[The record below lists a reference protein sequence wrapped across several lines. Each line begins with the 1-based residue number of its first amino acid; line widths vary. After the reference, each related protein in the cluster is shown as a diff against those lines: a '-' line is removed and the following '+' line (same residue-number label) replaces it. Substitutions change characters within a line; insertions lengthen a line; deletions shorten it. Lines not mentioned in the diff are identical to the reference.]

1 VGEEASAA
9 SPESSTWPEST
20 LDKVLF
26 KQDRLYRHQILRIN
40 YTTYDIR
47 RKQDTI
53 NPSTPRRDVMV
64 LANREAD
71 SDHPYAYARVIGI
84 FHVNVIYAGARRA
97 DYSSHR
103 MEFIWVR
110 WYELDTLEPLGGWG
124 SKRLD
129 RLRFPPMDKKDA
141 FGFLDPNDI
150 LRATHIIPSFK
161 AGKRSP
167 DGSRLSASAKDEE
180 DWRGYFQNR

>member
-1 VGEEASAA
+1 M
-9 SPESSTWPEST
+9 
-20 LDKVLF
+20 
-26 KQDRLYRHQILRIN
+26 
-40 YTTYDIR
+40 R

-53 NPSTPRRDVMV
+53 NLSTSHCDIMV

-71 SDHPYAYARVIGI
+71 SDHPYTYARVIGI

-103 MEFIWVR
+103 MEFLWVH
-110 WYELDTLEPLGGWG
+110 WYELDTLDPLGSWG
-124 SKRLD
+124 SNRLD
-129 RLRFPPMDKKDA
+129 RLRFLSMDKEDA

-150 LRATHIIPSFK
+150 LRAAHVIPAFK

-167 DGSRLSASAKDEE
+167 DGSRLSSNAKDDE
-180 DWRGYFQNR
+180 DWQAYFQNQ